1 MGFRLQLDKRYD
13 KLRQFLTVRFIC
25 GNRRFLEELR
35 DVLRI
40 SAQVKGGSI
49 TRAKGSYQLQ
59 YAMKD
64 GIILF
69 GYFYEDVSENCLLG
83 RKYEA
88 FRKAINEIRGGVV

>member
-1 MGFRLQLDKRYD
+1 M
-13 KLRQFLTVRFIC
+13 
-25 GNRRFLEELR
+25 
-35 DVLRI
+35 
-40 SAQVKGGSI
+40 
-49 TRAKGSYQLQ
+49 Q

-88 FRKAINEIRGGVV
+88 FRKAVNEIRGGVV